1 MKQHEREYIKLRGVA
16 TNNLQRIDVSIPL
29 NELTVVTGVSGSG
42 KSSLVFDSLYGES
55 FRRYTESLSSFARQ
69 YLKALP
75 RPDIESVENLPPA
88 IAVKQNKGGTGNNR
102 STVGTLTELN
112 DLLRII
118 FAQRA
123 QIFCRKCGKCVERDT
138 PDKITRKAIE
148 IFSGQ
153 QIMLSASLKA
163 WRSLKVQ
170 DLKFQLESQGFGRL
184 WYAGKVHRVHEVEDK
199 LLPECEVIVDRTM
212 ASEKDFTRITEA
224 AKLCLKLGGG
234 EMSILSTVGEREE
247 FCSDLRCCGVSYR
260 EPSQTLF
267 SYQHPLGAC
276 AVCQGFGAEGKI
288 DWDKVFPK
296 RESSLAD
303 EGVALWNFGSKES
316 VYSWAKASAKKN
328 QITWTKKFSEFSERE
343 WTWIKSGLG
352 NDDFDGAEGFFRWLD
367 GHKHKPHYRIHSAR
381 FRKYVRCSSCDGG
394 RLNELSEACKVD
406 GQSFSQVCRK
416 SVSDVQTW
424 VARLFL
430 QVSDSKTQQERQGIE
445 ALEEAVSRLKY
456 LCDVGVHYL
465 SLDRQART
473 LSGGELQR
481 IHMARCLGSA
491 LTDTLYCLD
500 EPTCGLHARD
510 SERLLAVMK
519 ELRDQGNSVVV
530 VEHDRTIIRGA
541 DQVIEIGPKAGHLGG
556 KIVFQGDASGAS
568 IERINWPKQSKV
580 QDYKSW
586 IHIGGAST
594 HNLKNVSVKIPL
606 GSLTVVCG
614 VSGSGKTSLIQHT
627 LIPNLAR
634 HLGASLDERAESLS
648 DVEQASLKIEGQ
660 AVGQVVVVTQ
670 SGIGRSSRSN
680 IATYLGI
687 YDDIRKLFAD
697 QDAAKIHKLT
707 PSSFSFNSP
716 GGRCENCRGL
726 GLVTEDLSFLGE
738 MDVICPVC
746 DGQRFESNVLSVLY
760 RGKSLMDVLNL
771 TLLQALEHFAD
782 RNGIVRGLR
791 SAVDLGLGYI
801 TLGQATSSF
810 SGGEAQRLKLVRLMQ
825 EKDELSSA
833 VLIFDEPST
842 GLSDTDVRTLL
853 DQLYYLRSAGHTVV
867 VVEHH
872 LGLIQSAD
880 WVIEMG
886 PEGGPNGGHVI
897 HQGSVKELLSN
908 KKSVTA
914 KFLGD
919 E

>member
-1 MKQHEREYIKLRGVA
+1 LNQNQHEHIILKGVA

-42 KSSLVFDSLYGES
+42 KSSLVFDSIYGES

-88 IAVKQNKGGTGNNR
+88 IAVKQNKGGTGNSR

-123 QIFCRKCGKCVERDT
+123 QIVCSKCGKIVERDT
-138 PDKITRKAIE
+138 PDKITRKTIDQ
-148 IFSGQ
+148 FTGQ
-153 QIMLSASLKA
+153 QVMLAASLKA
-163 WRSLKVQ
+163 WRTLKVK

-184 WYAGKVHRVHEVEDK
+184 WFEGKVQRLGEVAEK
-199 LLPECEVIVDRTM
+199 FLPDCEVIVDRTT
-212 ASEKDFTRITEA
+212 AQEKDFTRITEA

-234 EMSILSTVGEREE
+234 AMSVLSAAGQREE
-247 FCSDLRCCGVSYR
+247 FCADLRCCGVDYR

-276 AVCQGFGAEGKI
+276 AVCQGFGSEGQV
-288 DWDKVFPK
+288 DWEKVFPK
-296 RESSLAD
+296 KESSLAD

-316 VYSWAKASAKKN
+316 VYSWAKTSAKKN
-328 QITWTKKFSEFSERE
+328 QIGWTKKFSEYSERE
-343 WTWIKSGLG
+343 WKWIKSGLG
-352 NDDFDGAEGFFRWLD
+352 NDDFDGVEGFFRWLD

-381 FRKYVRCSSCDGG
+381 FRKYVRCSSCNGG
-394 RLNELSEACKVD
+394 RLNELSEACRVD

-416 SVSDVQTW
+416 SVSDVQLW
-424 VARLFL
+424 IGKLFE
-430 QVSDSKTQQERQGIE
+430 QVSASKTQQERQGIE

-456 LCDVGVHYL
+456 LNDVGVHYL

-510 SERLLAVMK
+510 SERLLSVMK

-541 DQVIEIGPKAGHLGG
+541 DLVLEIGPKAGHLGG

-568 IERINWPKQSKV
+568 AERIDWPKPIKSSE
-580 QDYKSW
+580 YKSW
-586 IHIGGAST
+586 IEIKGAKT
-594 HNLKNVSVKIPL
+594 HNLKDISVRIPV

-627 LIPNLAR
+627 LIPILAR
-634 HLGASLDERAESLS
+634 HLGASLDEASTSLG
-648 DVEQASLKIEGQ
+648 DDGQ
-660 AVGQVVVVTQ
+660 ATMKIKGQTVGQVVVVTQ

-746 DGQRFESNVLSVLY
+746 EGQRFEANVLSVLY

-782 RNGIVRGLR
+782 RNAIVRGLR

-853 DQLYYLRSAGHTVV
+853 DQLYYLRSAGHTVI

-886 PEGGPNGGHVI
+886 PEGGPNGGNVI
-897 HQGSVKELLSN
+897 HEGTVKELLIN

-919 E
+919 